1 MSVIHVHTYL
11 FTETIPDSFPVKLVD
26 GGFPSEGQVRLFVQ
40 DVWVVVCG
48 DGWSTANA
56 MVVCRQLGY
65 SSQGTVA
72 NSTPVNYNVPKYPY
86 SFECHGQE
94 ARLSECVTSYS
105 QCTVRVGAIV
115 GCQGE

>member
-1 MSVIHVHTYL
+1 MYL
-11 FTETIPDSFPVKLVD
+11 FTETVPDSFPVKLVD

-65 SSQGTVA
+65 SSQGAVA
-72 NSTPVNYNVPKYPY
+72 YSTPVNYDVPKYPY
-86 SFECHGQE
+86 HFGCQGQE
-94 ARLSECVTSYS
+94 ARLSECVSSYS
-105 QCTVRVGAIV
+105 QCTVRVGATV